1 MNYGDDQNPYA
12 PPTQI
17 DEYKPPSS
25 YGDDETQFLASPGDR
40 LLARLV
46 DGLLVF
52 GIMIPWFI
60 FLSSMD

>member
-25 YGDDETQFLASPGDR
+25 YGDDETQILASPGDR

-52 GIMIPWFI
+52 GLMIPWFI